1 MSERIS
7 LMTKRQ
13 LKNRII
19 KKRIAVK
26 KNFYLH
32 WRPRMQKLF
41 FPICFLIFSVACIN
55 HWYNNRGV
63 WTFEQAEVVAV
74 AQASEVIETSP
85 VTSEN
90 VADYTLDGKPGQES
104 ASVTVAA
111 ESKGDTNTHLPV
123 SVAAIETIKQVAE
136 EEDVDWKVL
145 LGICL
150 KESNCNTNRIGDGG
164 KSFGAF
170 QMHQGWQPNTK
181 SCAVDLKCSAEWTA
195 KRLKRHEHLGLWDMI
210 RSHNGLVGDRN
221 GDGEVD
227 NAYYPNDVLKIISS
241 L

>member
-1 MSERIS
+1 
-7 LMTKRQ
+7 
-13 LKNRII
+13 
-19 KKRIAVK
+19 
-26 KNFYLH
+26 
-32 WRPRMQKLF
+32 MQKLF

-123 SVAAIETIKQVAE
+123 SVAAIETKIREVFHEEPEVATAIFKAE
-136 EEDVDWKVL
+136 SGL
-145 LGICL
+145 NPT
-150 KESNCNTNRIGDGG
+150 KESDSDRMADGRPFSAG
-164 KSFGAF
+164 LAQINLTVSGIDGVDCTKAF
-170 QMHQGWQPNTK
+170 SGRNYK
-181 SCAVDLKCSAEWTA
+181 AKVIDESLYKKCLNLA
-195 KRLKRHEHLGLWDMI
+195 KNPEKALLAARAKYDNNGFRHWSVFLSGVYKRHM
-210 RSHNGLVGDRN
+210 
-221 GDGEVD
+221 
-227 NAYYPNDVLKIISS
+227 
-241 L
+241 